1 MSEGQPAWFGD
12 RATWRREC
20 PAGAEL
26 FAGRASA
33 AGIIPLAGHRGTL
46 RVVLVVFADEH
57 HVPATERELTERWH
71 ASARRRSSGR
81 LYAAEASARTRIE
94 RLQRMTA
101 ALAATLDE
109 EEVARLI
116 VSEGMA
122 ALGAIAG
129 VLMLRED
136 DGVRVL
142 ASTGYPTHVLVPGP
156 APSAR
161 RAAPAGGRPA
171 DGRALLVR
179 VGGGLARELP
189 ARRGGASSVAVGPSL
204 SAHGALTGAIAFRFS
219 EDERRFS
226 AEEREHA
233 LALAAQCSSA
243 LERARL
249 HHAEQR
255 AREAA
260 EQAEDRARLLAG
272 VSLALDAR

>member
-33 AGIIPLAGHRGTL
+33 AGILPLAGHRGTL
-46 RVVLVVFADEH
+46 GVVLVVFADEH
-57 HVPATERELTERWH
+57 HVPAAERELTETL
-71 ASARRRSSGR
+71 ARQCAQALERAR

-136 DGVRVL
+136 HGVRVL
-142 ASTGYPTHVLVPGP
+142 ASTGYPTHVLVPGQ
-156 APSAR
+156 R
-161 RAAPAGGRPA
+161 
-171 DGRALLVR
+171 
-179 VGGGLARELP
+179 LP
-189 ARRGGASSVAVGPSL
+189 
-204 SAHGALTGAIAFRFS
+204 
-219 EDERRFS
+219 
-226 AEEREHA
+226 
-233 LALAAQCSSA
+233 
-243 LERARL
+243 
-249 HHAEQR
+249 
-255 AREAA
+255 
-260 EQAEDRARLLAG
+260 
-272 VSLALDAR
+272 LDAPLPLVDVLRTGEPFWFESEGDWPASFPRGAAA